1 MMTTQEPFKT
11 TVESLKTSIS
21 SANVLNTSKPFKSNV
36 QQVVLTNSKPLVGT
50 SAISKISQLPVAT
63 MKPFSVSLKLS
74 IPTPPPSKTI
84 QSAAILTLEE
94 LQSGTVTQAKIG
106 APNILLWN
114 ISNTQTLKEGNKIPD
129 SQTLSE
135 GDKSTSDINSK
146 NKQNFFL
153 SLENPTSFYKKNFTK
168 YDEEAPIINVV
179 DFAKQPGIDKKASE
193 NDLLKY
199 IKSLVKEAS
208 MEKITQTLG

>member
-1 MMTTQEPFKT
+1 MIKPFAVSLKTSTETMMTTQEPFKT
-11 TVESLKTSIS
+11 TVESLKTYIS

-153 SLENPTSFYKKNFTK
+153 SLENPTSFYKKNV
-168 YDEEAPIINVV
+168 E
-179 DFAKQPGIDKKASE
+179 
-193 NDLLKY
+193 
-199 IKSLVKEAS
+199 
-208 MEKITQTLG
+208 

>member
-1 MMTTQEPFKT
+1 M
-11 TVESLKTSIS
+11 
-21 SANVLNTSKPFKSNV
+21 
-36 QQVVLTNSKPLVGT
+36 
-50 SAISKISQLPVAT
+50 
-63 MKPFSVSLKLS
+63 
-74 IPTPPPSKTI
+74 
-84 QSAAILTLEE
+84 
-94 LQSGTVTQAKIG
+94 
-106 APNILLWN
+106 LWN

-179 DFAKQPGIDKKASE
+179 VFAKQPGIDKKASE